1 MNDLIVMAIKGGR
14 YLEAESKLGDFLLNN
29 PTDEHYFLMG
39 SIKSNL
45 ILDKGRDISEVFYCF
60 EKSQQVSENK
70 PQAILDSGM
79 FLYGIY
85 LQLKKIET
93 ELNKNLKT
101 NAIKAVAGVILTYAS
116 SRIIDDAKKSF
127 GTISGIVG
135 ASFGIGMTL
144 DGLEKIGDI
153 SAQLDYV
160 SSIKTKIK
168 SYLVDN
174 LPIEAKEKI
183 LVKVDVEKLKNIINE
198 FPNEFYTFE
207 EITNLGKISDPTT
220 GLDSLQNL
228 GINFENCLF
237 ATKWHHQG
245 TAALFY
251 EDGIKAFHS
260 KGVFSGYELLDL
272 KYADLFEVIF
282 KKSSDSMKLP
292 YQFEFAKGTSISLLG
307 TKEDINNFI
316 LGGKDKMGRDDSL
329 FMKKVSVK
337 GLFKSHDYSPA
348 IEYFC
353 SCFSI
358 SNND

>member
-1 MNDLIVMAIKGGR
+1 MNDLIVMVIKGGR
-14 YLEAESKLGDFLLNN
+14 YLEAESKLGELLLNN

-70 PQAILDSGM
+70 SQASIDSGM

-85 LQLKKIET
+85 LQLKKIEI
-93 ELNKNLKT
+93 ELNKNIKS

-153 SAQLDYV
+153 SAQLNYV
-160 SSIKTKIK
+160 SNTKNKIK
-168 SYLVDN
+168 RYLVDN
-174 LPIEAKEKI
+174 LPAEVKEKI
-183 LVKVDVEKLKNIINE
+183 LVRVDIEKLKNIINLY
-198 FPNEFYTFE
+198 PNEFYTYE
-207 EITNLGKISDPTT
+207 EITNQGKLSNPTS
-220 GLDSLQNL
+220 GLDTLQEL

-245 TAALFY
+245 SAALFY
-251 EDGIKAFHS
+251 EDGIKAFHL
-260 KGVFSGYELLDL
+260 KGIVSGYELLDL
-272 KYADLFEVIF
+272 KYSDLFEVINN
-282 KKSSDSMKLP
+282 KSSDSMKIP
-292 YQFEFAKGTSISLLG
+292 YWFEFAKATSISLTGQREEL
-307 TKEDINNFI
+307 DSFL
-316 LGGKDKMGRDDSL
+316 LGGKDKMGRDDSM

-337 GLFKSHDYSPA
+337 GFFKSHDYTPA

-353 SCFSI
+353 SCFKVGT
-358 SNND
+358 ND

>member
-14 YLEAESKLGDFLLNN
+14 YLEAESKLGDLLLNN

-70 PQAILDSGM
+70 PQAALDSGI

-85 LQLKKIET
+85 LQLKKIEA

-101 NAIKAVAGVILTYAS
+101 NAIKAVAGVLLTYAS

-168 SYLVDN
+168 KYLTNN
-174 LPIEAKEKI
+174 LPPEIKEKI
-183 LVKVDVEKLKNIINE
+183 LVKVDTEKLKNIIKE

-207 EITNLGKISDPTT
+207 EITNQGKLSNPTS
-220 GLDSLQNL
+220 GLDTYQNL
-228 GINFENCLF
+228 GINFDNCLF

-245 TAALFY
+245 TAALFF
-251 EDGIKAFHS
+251 ENGIKAFHL
-260 KGVFSGYELLDL
+260 KGILSGYQLLELN
-272 KYADLFEVIF
+272 YNDLFEVINN
-282 KKSSDSMKLP
+282 KGYDTGKIP
-292 YQFEFAKGTSISLLG
+292 YWFEFAKGMSINPLG
-307 TKEDINNFI
+307 EKAEIDDFI

-329 FMKKVSVK
+329 FMKKVAVK
-337 GLFKSHDYSPA
+337 GFFKSHDYSPA

-353 SCFSI
+353 SCFTMT
-358 SNND
+358 NND